1 MTDATKD
8 LTFNP
13 VAETMKVEL
22 DSDTGPVSPYPL
34 IPVQALR
41 GLWAG
46 NRSWNFERC
55 LLSQREITPQPQAG
69 SSSRWLQPT
78 IP

>member
-22 DSDTGPVSPYPL
+22 DSHTGPVSPYPV
-34 IPVQALR
+34 IPEQALR
-41 GLWAG
+41 GLGAG
-46 NRSWNFERC
+46 KPPRKD
-55 LLSQREITPQPQAG
+55 
-69 SSSRWLQPT
+69 
-78 IP
+78 

>member
-34 IPVQALR
+34 IPEQALR

-46 NRSWNFERC
+46 K
-55 LLSQREITPQPQAG
+55 PP
-69 SSSRWLQPT
+69 PKD
-78 IP
+78 